1 MTILEIDTA
10 NTDQVKEFLNLPFDL
25 YRDCPQWVPPLEMD
39 ARRMLDRKR
48 HPFYQHSQ
56 AAFFLAKSEGGQTLG
71 RIAVLNNQHYNEYN
85 KEKTAFFYLFECA
98 DDLTLSRGLFNA
110 AFEWA
115 RKRGLNLIKGPKG
128 FTALDGMGLLVQ
140 GFEYMPAMGIPYNH
154 AYYQKLVEEAGFTSD
169 GDVVSG
175 YLKPTYRLPE
185 KVRLVAE
192 KVQARLGLTVE
203 RFKSRAD
210 LRRFVPQIK
219 ELYNESLPGTVG
231 NTPLTDDE
239 ARVMADQIIWFA
251 RPQLIKILK
260 KEERIV
266 GFLFAYP
273 DVSAALQR
281 TRGRLFPFGWIDL
294 LMELKRTQW
303 IDINGAGIIEEYR
316 GMGGTAILFSEM
328 EKTLLSGDF
337 TRADVVQIGVDNAKM
352 QMEMA
357 ALGLDFCKMHR
368 NYKKVLEPAFTERL
382 KLKS

>member
-1 MTILEIDTA
+1 MPILEIDTR
-10 NTDQVKEFLNLPFDL
+10 NSHQVKEFLDLPFRI
-25 YRDCPQWVPPLEMD
+25 YKDCPQWVPPLEMD
-39 ARRMLDRKR
+39 ARRMLDRQR
-48 HPFYQHSQ
+48 NPFYQHSQ
-56 AAFFLAKSEGGQTLG
+56 VAFFLSQNDSGDTLG
-71 RIAVLNNQHYNEYN
+71 RIAVLDNRPYNEYN
-85 KEKTAFFYLFECA
+85 HEQTAFFYLFECA
-98 DDLTLSRGLFNA
+98 DDLASSRELFSA
-110 AFEWA
+110 AFDWA
-115 RKRGLNLIKGPKG
+115 KKRGLNLIKGPKG
-128 FTALDGMGLLVQ
+128 FTALDGMGLLIQ
-140 GFEYMPAMGIPYNH
+140 GFEHMPAMGIPYNL
-154 AYYQKLVEEAGFTSD
+154 AYFQKLVEDAGFVSD

-175 YLKPTYRLPE
+175 YLKPDYRLPE

-192 KVQARLGLTVE
+192 KVQTRLGLTVE
-203 RFKSRAD
+203 RFNSRAD
-210 LRRFVPQIK
+210 LRAFVPRLK

-239 ARVMADQIIWFA
+239 AKAMSDQIIWFA

-260 KEERIV
+260 KGERIV

-273 DVSAALQR
+273 DISAALQR

-294 LMELKRTQW
+294 LLELRRTQW

-328 EKTLLSGDF
+328 EKTLLSGTF

-368 NYKKVLEPAFTERL
+368 NYKRVL
-382 KLKS
+382 

>member
-1 MTILEIDTA
+1 MSIIEIDTHHL
-10 NTDQVKEFLNLPFDL
+10 NLVKEFVNLPFRL
-25 YRDCPQWVPPLEMD
+25 YKDCPQWVPPLESD

-48 HPFYQHSQ
+48 NPFFQHSD
-56 AAFFLAKSEGGQTLG
+56 AAFYLAQDEAGEAIG
-71 RIAVLNNQHYNEYN
+71 RIAVLDNRHYNEYN
-85 KEKTAFFYLFECA
+85 HEKTAFFYLFECV
-98 DDLTLSRGLFNA
+98 DDLEVSRGLFNA

-115 RKRGLNLIKGPKG
+115 RKRELNLIKGPKG
-128 FTALDGMGLLVQ
+128 FTALDGMGLLIK

-154 AYYQKLVEEAGFTSD
+154 AYYQKLVEDAGFLPD

-175 YLKPTYRLPE
+175 YLKPEYRLPE

-192 KVQARLGLTVE
+192 RVQARLGLSVE
-203 RFKSRAD
+203 RFTSRAD
-210 LRRFVPQIK
+210 LRAFVPRLK

-231 NTPLTDDE
+231 NTPLTDEE
-239 ARVMADQIIWFA
+239 AKVMAEQLIWFA
-251 RPQLIKILK
+251 NPRLIKILK
-260 KEERIV
+260 KGEQIV

-281 TRGRLFPFGWIDL
+281 TKGKLFPFGWIDL
-294 LMELKRTQW
+294 LLELKRTTW

-328 EKTLLSGDF
+328 EKTLLSGTF
-337 TRADVVQIGVDNAKM
+337 TRADVVQIGVDNQKM

-368 NYKKVLEPAFTERL
+368 NYRRAL
-382 KLKS
+382 